1 MLTRFNYVL
10 RNMHTSKSTKY
21 LCTNP
26 NLMSHQSPMPS
37 SLFMYAVY
45 LFLFLLH
52 FFGAPLTPNSEYTSH
67 HAHKHIIGY
76 LPKLLSYTNLLR
88 FLNTG

>member
-1 MLTRFNYVL
+1 MYQ
-10 RNMHTSKSTKY
+10 SKSDE
-21 LCTNP
+21 P
-26 NLMSHQSPMPS
+26 PVAHA
-37 SLFMYAVY
+37 FVVMYAVY